1 MAGTLNLSGLLRFS
15 SSRDES
21 LTRAARRDAAKAIA
35 LCRALLSEGGEA
47 ASTRLA
53 AEVLGLYH
61 SFEQRAR
68 DTFFDLLAAEFSPN
82 PEKIFAAADAY
93 KKDTT
98 PHNLQRLWRSVEAPR
113 QELFRRLNTVP
124 GGTKALVRMRAQL
137 LQTLSRNAQWEPIA
151 TDLSHLLT
159 SWFNRGFLVLQR
171 IDWHTPAVILEKL
184 IEYEAVH
191 QIQGWDDL
199 RRRLERDRRCYGFF
213 HPALPDEP
221 LIFIEVALTRGM
233 SSRVQPLLDPQAPV
247 ADPASADH
255 AMFYSITNCQEGLR
269 GVAFGSFLIKQ
280 VVEDLRGS
288 FPRLRRFATVSPVPG
303 FRKWLLR
310 NLTHLESL
318 PKFAKLTGLAPRLEE
333 ATWFKN
339 DELTSEL
346 RGLLVPLCA
355 YYLLHAKHDAEP
367 LDPVA
372 RFHLKN
378 GASLEHIHWLG
389 DTSDS
394 GRERSAGLM
403 TNYVYQLAEV
413 EGNHERYVKEHEIA
427 ASRDVKALAKQVISG
442 AKTAGVQLP
451 VS

>member
-1 MAGTLNLSGLLRFS
+1 MAGILKFSGLLGFS
-15 SSRDES
+15 SGREES
-21 LTRAARRDAAKAIA
+21 LKRAARRDAAKAIG

-47 ASTRLA
+47 AGTRLA
-53 AEVLGLYH
+53 GEALHLYE
-61 SFEQRAR
+61 SFQSSAR
-68 DTFFDLLAAEFSPN
+68 DAFFDLLAEDFSPN
-82 PEKIFAAADAY
+82 PQKILEAADAY
-93 KKDTT
+93 RKDMG
-98 PHNLQRLWRSVEAPR
+98 PRNLQRLERAVEAPR

-124 GGTKALVRMRAQL
+124 GGTRSLVHMRAAML
-137 LQTLSRNAQWEPIA
+137 STLAQNAHWEPIA
-151 TDLSHLLT
+151 SDLSHLLT

-191 QIQGWDDL
+191 QIQGWPDL

-233 SSRVQPLLDPQAPV
+233 SSQVQPLLDPQASV
-247 ADPASADH
+247 TDPASADH

-288 FPRLRRFATVSPVPG
+288 FPRLRRFATVSPVPR
-303 FRKWLLR
+303 FRKWLAA
-310 NLTHLESL
+310 NLGTLESL
-318 PKFAKLTGLAPRLEE
+318 PKFADLVRLAPRLEE
-333 ATWFKN
+333 AAWFKN
-339 DELTSEL
+339 EEHCAEL
-346 RGLLVPLCA
+346 RNLLIPLCA
-355 YYLLHAKHDAEP
+355 YYLLHARHEAEP

-378 GASLEHIHWLG
+378 GASLERINWLG
-389 DTSDS
+389 DTSIT

-403 TNYVYQLAEV
+403 TNYVYRLSDV
-413 EGNHERYVKEHEIA
+413 EGNHERYVRDHEIA
-427 ASRDVKALAKQVISG
+427 ASHEVKALAKRVTSG
-442 AKTAGVQLP
+442 AKAAGVRP
-451 VS
+451 PG

>member
-1 MAGTLNLSGLLRFS
+1 MAGSLNLSGLLRFS
-15 SSRDES
+15 SSREEA
-21 LTRAARRDAAKAIA
+21 LARAARRDAEKAIS

-53 AEVLGLYH
+53 GEVLDLYH
-61 SFEQRAR
+61 GFESQAR
-68 DTFFDLLAAEFSPN
+68 DAFFDALNAEFSPD
-82 PEKIFAAADAY
+82 PAKILAVAEAY
-93 KKDTT
+93 RKDTT
-98 PHNLQRLWRSVEAPR
+98 AQNLQRLERVVEAPR

-124 GGTKALVRMRAQL
+124 GGTKALVLMRAQL
-137 LQTLSRNAQWEPIA
+137 LQTLSRNAHWEPVA
-151 TDLSHLLT
+151 CDLSHLLS

-171 IDWHTPAVILEKL
+171 IDWNTPAVTLEKL
-184 IEYEAVH
+184 IEFEAVH

-213 HPALPDEP
+213 HPALPHEP

-233 SSRVQPLLDPQAPV
+233 SGRVQPLLDPAAPV
-247 ADPASADH
+247 TDPSSADH

-280 VVEDLRGS
+280 VVEDLRSS

-303 FRKWLLR
+303 FRRWLSA
-310 NLTHLESL
+310 NLDQLASL
-318 PKFAKLTGLAPRLEE
+318 PKFARLAELAPRLEE
-333 ATWFKN
+333 AAWFKN
-339 DELTSEL
+339 DELSSEL

-355 YYLLHAKHDAEP
+355 YYLLYAGRDLEP

-378 GASLEHIHWLG
+378 GASLDRIHWLG
-389 DTSDS
+389 DTSLS

-403 TNYVYQLAEV
+403 VNYVYRLSEV
-413 EGNHERYVKEHEIA
+413 EGNHERYVKDHEIA
-427 ASRDVKALAKQVISG
+427 SSHEVRGLAKQVITA
-442 AKTAGVQLP
+442 AKAAGVRLA
-451 VS
+451 V

>member
-1 MAGTLNLSGLLRFS
+1 MAGSLNLSGLLRFS
-15 SSRDES
+15 SSREES
-21 LTRAARRDAAKAIA
+21 QTRTARRDAVKAIA

-53 AEVLGLYH
+53 GEMLGQYQR
-61 SFEQRAR
+61 FESRAR
-68 DTFFDLLAAEFSPN
+68 DAFFDLLASEFSPN
-82 PEKIFAAADAY
+82 SEKILAAADAY
-93 KKDTT
+93 RKDTN
-98 PHNLQRLWRSVEAPR
+98 PQNLQRLERAVEPPR

-124 GGTKALVRMRAQL
+124 GGTKALVLMRAQL
-137 LQTLSRNAQWEPIA
+137 LQTPTRNTPWEPIGA
-151 TDLSHLLT
+151 DLAHLLT

-221 LIFIEVALTRGM
+221 LIFIEVALTRGL
-233 SSRVQPLLDPQAPV
+233 SGQVQPLLDPQAPV

-269 GVAFGSFLIKQ
+269 GIAFGSFLIKQ

-303 FRKWLLR
+303 FRKWLAG
-310 NLTHLESL
+310 NLSRLASL
-318 PKFAKLTGLAPRLEE
+318 PKFANLAELAPRLEE
-333 ATWFKN
+333 AAWFKN
-339 DELTSEL
+339 DEMSMEL

-355 YYLLHAKHDAEP
+355 YYLLHARHDAEP

-378 GASLEHIHWLG
+378 GASLERIHWLG
-389 DTSDS
+389 DTSTT

-403 TNYVYQLAEV
+403 TNYVYRLADV
-413 EGNHERYVKEHEIA
+413 EGNHERYVKDHEIA
-427 ASRDVKALAKQVISG
+427 ASHEVKALGKQVISA
-442 AKTAGVQLP
+442 AKSAGVRLHG
-451 VS
+451 